1 MRRLYCGL
9 VLAAAGFACNVS
21 ELGKIPCNDTSNCPS
36 DYPTCSA
43 AGFCVNSAPAGSIVV
58 VSGDAQ
64 TAVVGTA
71 LAQTLVVRVLDTNGN
86 AVPNFTV
93 TWSASTGGGQV
104 SSGST
109 NTGPDGKASIT
120 ARVGN
125 TSGGYTYTAT
135 GAGLTG
141 SPKTFTATAIADVAT
156 TLVVSGPTSTTAGV
170 TQSYTVTAKDQ
181 FGNVATGYSGTVH
194 AATDNPNATV
204 PPDHTFTLTEA
215 GVHAFPI
222 TLKGAADPQIAT
234 FSITATDTVTA
245 TIHGSQAGIVVNPA
259 TAVTLQVVG
268 FPTSVTAG
276 VGGFVIVSALDAF
289 ANTASGYRGTV
300 LITSSDVAAAIP
312 ANPHTYTAT
321 DAGVHTFSVT
331 LKTAANSASIIA
343 TDTGTMTITGNQTG
357 ILVNPGATAKLL
369 VSGYPSSAS
378 ADTGGSVT
386 VTAKDANNNT
396 TPTYTGTVQFT
407 SMGQP
412 TATLPADYTFTT
424 GIGRDNG
431 VHTFSGVVL
440 TKASP
445 PTYSIT
451 VKDAGNA
458 NIAGSQTGIT
468 VNPGAT
474 TKLQVAGF
482 PSTVFAGTPGSVTV
496 TAQDAN
502 NNTTPLYAG
511 TVQIASSDTAATDGT
526 ATPLPLSYTFTA
538 LDAGVHVFTVILNTT
553 SGGTSITAT
562 DTPNALTGNQ
572 MGIVVTTGPLVFG
585 ATATL
590 IVSTLSTNGLIFIAG
605 GSAST
610 NGASPLSNTWFY
622 NPANSALTAGPT
634 LASPRSLHTATAIG
648 GGQVLIA
655 GGSPGS
661 PTGFTE
667 FELCSLDGLT
677 PSCAASGTLA
687 TFRCNAAA
695 ALVSAT
701 QVLIAG
707 GDNCASA
714 TALQSWDLWD
724 SGAAPVSSGA
734 SNKLTVGR
742 RLLTA
747 TVVGTGK
754 VLLAGGN
761 ATSATADV
769 FTLNSGTP
777 ASSMVSP
784 TASAP
789 TAGRLGQSAT
799 LLTSVGTACP
809 NAATAPCVLLAG
821 GNSTAGKTWEIYA
834 ALTDSFPINA
844 GTGGP
849 PNHDLLLTTRQFQA
863 ATAFAN
869 GKVLIAGGAS
879 GGSAQSSTEVFDPA
893 ATPLS
898 FTAGSALQLPRFKPG
913 AAYAP
918 VLDVLALIGGN
929 SVGPSTEQVTAP

>member
-1 MRRLYCGL
+1 MTRTPIRKSDMRRLYCGL

-194 AATDNPNATV
+194 AATD
-204 PPDHTFTLTEA
+204 
-215 GVHAFPI
+215 
-222 TLKGAADPQIAT
+222 
-234 FSITATDTVTA
+234 
-245 TIHGSQAGIVVNPA
+245 
-259 TAVTLQVVG
+259 
-268 FPTSVTAG
+268 
-276 VGGFVIVSALDAF
+276 
-289 ANTASGYRGTV
+289 
-300 LITSSDVAAAIP
+300 
-312 ANPHTYTAT
+312 NPHTYTAT

-754 VLLAGGN
+754 VLLAGG
-761 ATSATADV
+761 
-769 FTLNSGTP
+769 
-777 ASSMVSP
+777 
-784 TASAP
+784 
-789 TAGRLGQSAT
+789 
-799 LLTSVGTACP
+799 
-809 NAATAPCVLLAG
+809 
-821 GNSTAGKTWEIYA
+821 
-834 ALTDSFPINA
+834 
-844 GTGGP
+844 
-849 PNHDLLLTTRQFQA
+849 
-863 ATAFAN
+863 
-869 GKVLIAGGAS
+869 
-879 GGSAQSSTEVFDPA
+879 
-893 ATPLS
+893 
-898 FTAGSALQLPRFKPG
+898 
-913 AAYAP
+913 
-918 VLDVLALIGGN
+918 
-929 SVGPSTEQVTAP
+929 

>member
-1 MRRLYCGL
+1 MTRTPIRKSDMRRLYCGL

-194 AATDNPNATV
+194 AATD
-204 PPDHTFTLTEA
+204 
-215 GVHAFPI
+215 
-222 TLKGAADPQIAT
+222 
-234 FSITATDTVTA
+234 
-245 TIHGSQAGIVVNPA
+245 
-259 TAVTLQVVG
+259 
-268 FPTSVTAG
+268 
-276 VGGFVIVSALDAF
+276 
-289 ANTASGYRGTV
+289 
-300 LITSSDVAAAIP
+300 
-312 ANPHTYTAT
+312 NPHTYTAT

-590 IVSTLSTNGLIFIAG
+590 I
-605 GSAST
+605 
-610 NGASPLSNTWFY
+610 
-622 NPANSALTAGPT
+622 
-634 LASPRSLHTATAIG
+634 
-648 GGQVLIA
+648 
-655 GGSPGS
+655 
-661 PTGFTE
+661 
-667 FELCSLDGLT
+667 
-677 PSCAASGTLA
+677 
-687 TFRCNAAA
+687 
-695 ALVSAT
+695 SAT